1 MTTRRL
7 HVALV
12 AAAAVAAMTA
22 MLVFVLDG
30 TGADGDRGRG
40 SSEAA
45 ELKPFTAAD
54 ARFRA
59 AFPGTPKRT
68 EQDIPAGGSSLRL
81 IQYTAESGGNRGFS
95 VGWFQL
101 ASAPDPN
108 AVRPF
113 LEATQRGSVA
123 AVKGTLLTSTFVKQD
138 GHDAVEYVARLS
150 GGGYVKSRTVL
161 VGQDVYVIQ
170 VVGPESDPERYDE
183 FIESF
188 EVVPAG

>member
-1 MTTRRL
+1 MTRRL
-7 HVALV
+7 QFALVAV
-12 AAAAVAAMTA
+12 AAAAAVTA
-22 MLVFVLDG
+22 MAVFVLGG
-30 TGADGDRGRG
+30 TGAEDAAGRR
-40 SSEAA
+40 SSDVP

-59 AFPGTPKRT
+59 GFPGPPKRS

-81 IQYTAESGGNRGFS
+81 VQYTAETGGNRGFS

-101 ASAPDPN
+101 ASPPEPG
-108 AVRPF
+108 AVRSF

-123 AVKGTLLTSTFVKQD
+123 AVKGTLVTSTFVKQD
-138 GHDAVEYVARLS
+138 GHDAVEYAARLS

-161 VGQDVYVIQ
+161 VGRDVYVIQ

-183 FIESF
+183 FVASF
-188 EVVPAG
+188 EVVPAA